1 MGLNIDFENRE
12 ALTITDFEFLSLFK
26 KPNEKVYFRL
36 IQEKK
41 RIAKKFDCVFREH
54 PDTVSGNIRT
64 A

>member
-1 MGLNIDFENRE
+1 MGLNIDFKNRE

-41 RIAKKFDCVFREH
+41 HVAKKIDCIFNFR
-54 PDTVSGNIRT
+54 
-64 A
+64 